1 MQKSLIVV
9 LALGVLS
16 TGALAQQM
24 YQWTDERGVTQY
36 GQLPPTGSHYR
47 QITVQPSPPPG
58 GQLRAPAPLPLTAD
72 TSGADAAAE
81 RRQQQRA
88 EAAQRGAACEKIRNN
103 LDTLLNNPRLSRT
116 TAAGEIERIGEDERQ
131 LMISKA
137 QDNLRENCRNQP

>member
-1 MQKSLIVV
+1 MQKSLIAM
-9 LALGVLS
+9 LTLGLLS

-58 GQLRAPAPLPLTAD
+58 GQLRAPAPLPLKAD
-72 TSGADAAAE
+72 TSARDAAAE
-81 RRQQQRA
+81 QRRQQRA
-88 EAAQRGAACEKIRNN
+88 EAEQRSAACEKLRSD
-103 LDTLLNNPRLSRT
+103 LDTLLNNPRLRRT
-116 TAAGEIERIGEDERQ
+116 TAAGEVERIGEDERQ

-137 QDNLRENCRNQP
+137 QENLRENCQNQS

>member
-16 TGALAQQM
+16 TGAWAQQM

-58 GQLRAPAPLPLTAD
+58 GQLRAPAPLPLKAD
-72 TSGADAAAE
+72 TSAADTAAE
-81 RRQQQRA
+81 QRRQQRA
-88 EAAQRGAACEKIRNN
+88 EAEQRSTACEKVRSN
-103 LDTLLNNPRLSRT
+103 LDTLLNNPRLRRT
-116 TAAGEIERIGEDERQ
+116 TADGEVERIGEDERQ

>member
-1 MQKSLIVV
+1 MQKSLIAV
-9 LALGVLS
+9 LTLGLLS

-47 QITVQPSPPPG
+47 QITVQPPPPPS
-58 GQLRAPAPLPLTAD
+58 GQLRPPASLPLKAD
-72 TSGADAAAE
+72 TRVADTAAE
-81 RRQQQRA
+81 QRRQQRA
-88 EAAQRGAACEKIRNN
+88 EAEQRSAACEKIRSN
-103 LDTLLNNPRLSRT
+103 LDTLLNNPRLRRT

-137 QDNLRENCRNQP
+137 QGNLRESCRNQP